1 MAGTILVA
9 DDEALARKNICRV
22 LENEGYRVH
31 EAGDG
36 QMALEIVDK
45 VDLDI
50 LLTDL
55 RMPVIGGLEVLKKVR
70 EISPQTLVILMT
82 AFASVDTAVEALRLG
97 AQDYILKPVA
107 LEEVLSKVQRL
118 VEHKNL
124 AWEIQILRRE
134 ITQDHGA
141 TQLVGQSP
149 AMQTIGALIAKV
161 AESNSTVLVT
171 GESGAGKEVVGRA
184 LHLLGP
190 RKDNVF
196 LPVNCSAIPDTLLES
211 QLFGYVKGAFTGAT
225 NSQDGLFQR
234 ARGGVIF
241 LDEIGE
247 MPFSLQPKL
256 LRVIEGKEV
265 LSVGSVGPTRVDVRI
280 IASTNRDLEKEVQ
293 EGRFREDLFYRLN
306 VIRIHVPPLRERR
319 EDIPLLVEHLL
330 RRHNAEMKKSY
341 KGVDNSAMKILMGL
355 PWKGNIRELDNV
367 LERAM
372 ILGNGEWVTTE
383 HLPDGELED
392 HANSHAIG
400 HNLREA
406 QKAYERVH
414 IENVLRETEGDRTRT
429 AQLLGLSRSSLY
441 RKMEKLG
448 IAC

>member
-31 EAGDG
+31 EASDG
-36 QMALEIVDK
+36 QTALEIVDK
-45 VDLDI
+45 IELDI

-55 RMPVIGGLEVLKKVR
+55 RMPVIDGLEVLKKVR

-118 VEHKNL
+118 VEHKSL
-124 AWEIQILRRE
+124 AWEIQMLRRE
-134 ITQDHGA
+134 ITHGHGA
-141 TQLVGQSP
+141 TQLIGHSP
-149 AMQTIGALIAKV
+149 AIQTISALIAKV

-184 LHLLGP
+184 LHLLSP

-225 NSQDGLFQR
+225 NTQDGLFQR
-234 ARGGVIF
+234 ARGGAIF

-247 MPFSLQPKL
+247 MPLSLQPKL

-265 LSVGSVGPTRVDVRI
+265 LSVGSVEPTRVDVRI
-280 IASTNRDLEKEVQ
+280 IASTNRDLEKEMQ

-306 VIRIHVPPLRERR
+306 VIRIHVPPLRDRW
-319 EDIPLLVEHLL
+319 EDIPLLVEHLVH
-330 RRHNAEMKKSY
+330 RHNAEMKKAY

-372 ILGNGEWVTTE
+372 ILGNGEWVTVE
-383 HLPDGELED
+383 HLPDGELEE
-392 HANSHAIG
+392 HANSHAVG

-406 QKAYERVH
+406 QKAYEKVH
-414 IENVLRETEGDRTRT
+414 IENVLREAEGDRTRT

>member
-9 DDEALARKNICRV
+9 DDEPLARRNICRV
-22 LENEGYRVH
+22 LEDEGYRVH
-31 EAGDG
+31 QVGDG
-36 QMALEIVDK
+36 QAALEIVDK

-55 RMPVIGGLEVLKKVR
+55 RMPVLDGLEVLKKVR

-107 LEEVLSKVQRL
+107 LEEVLRKVQRL
-118 VEHKNL
+118 VEHKSL

-134 ITQDHGA
+134 ISQGHGA
-141 TQLVGQSP
+141 MELVGQSP
-149 AMQTIGALIAKV
+149 AIQNISALIAKV
-161 AESNSTVLVT
+161 AESNSTVLLT
-171 GESGAGKEVVGRA
+171 GESGAGKEVVARA
-184 LHLLGP
+184 LHLMSP
-190 RKDNVF
+190 RRDSVF

-211 QLFGYVKGAFTGAT
+211 QLFGYVKGSFTGAT
-225 NSQDGLFQR
+225 SSQDGLFQR
-234 ARGGVIF
+234 ARGGAIF

-247 MPFSLQPKL
+247 MPLSLQPKL

-265 LSVGSVGPTRVDVRI
+265 LSVGSVEPTRVDVRI
-280 IASTNRDLEKEVQ
+280 IASTNRDLEREVQ

-306 VIRIHVPPLRERR
+306 VIRVHVPPLRERR
-319 EDIPLLVEHLL
+319 EDIPLLIEHLL
-330 RRHNAEMKKSY
+330 HRHNAEMKKAY

-372 ILGNGEWVTTE
+372 ILGNGEWVTAE
-383 HLPDGELED
+383 HLPSGQLEER
-392 HANSHAIG
+392 AQPPSMG

-406 QKAYERVH
+406 QKAYEKVH
-414 IENVLRETEGDRTRT
+414 IENVLRETENDRTRT

-448 IAC
+448 IPS